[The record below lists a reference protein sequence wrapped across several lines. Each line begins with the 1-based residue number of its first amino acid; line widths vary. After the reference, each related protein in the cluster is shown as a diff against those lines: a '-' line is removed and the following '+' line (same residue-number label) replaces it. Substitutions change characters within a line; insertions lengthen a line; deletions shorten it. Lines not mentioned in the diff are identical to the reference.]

1 VLSRLWL
8 LAGDVD
14 VDVDATGER
23 EGENKGEDEGD
34 LFLLFTFVGLFAGLP
49 LPLGDLLAL
58 PGCSWE

>member
-1 VLSRLWL
+1 
-8 LAGDVD
+8 LAGDLD